1 MRRNPAKSFFFFCSA
16 YEQFQLLLI
25 VNKGYHL
32 FFSCTRHLS
41 DALVVESGGHCA
53 KFQLLVLWIGHVRL
67 IIVFSAILT

>member
-1 MRRNPAKSFFFFCSA
+1 M
-16 YEQFQLLLI
+16 LLI
-25 VNKGYHL
+25 VNKGYNL